1 MKSHVT
7 LLGVALLAISLA
19 TQAEPV
25 TQAQSLNM
33 KLIGEN
39 DLQGRSAYQPTIHR
53 QGDRWIAYIG
63 HHGGKALNALTGQE
77 EFNGTSILDVT
88 DPAHARYLAHIPGQ
102 PGAGEKGGA
111 QMTRV
116 CDGSALPRADK
127 SKVYLLRAAG
137 QHAHEIWDVTDPA
150 RPALITRIDGFRDTH
165 KSWWEC
171 DTGIAYLVA
180 GVPGWRT
187 KRLTH
192 IMDLSDP
199 AHPVF
204 VRDFGLVGQQPGA
217 QEAVPPDLHGPISL
231 GAAANRVYFA
241 YGPGANGVLQ
251 IVDRNKLLRGASDP
265 TPANLL
271 SPEVGRLDLS
281 SMYGAHTS
289 FPMPQMH
296 VTALAHDKAGSV
308 RDFVMVVGEEMK
320 DKCVNPRQMVLFV
333 DVTVE
338 NHPVVVSS
346 YTVPDPDGHFCNE
359 GGRFGSHASSESM
372 APVFYKKIAF
382 ISHFNAGVRA
392 VDIRNPYSPKEIG
405 YYIPAATERTCEK
418 ASDAAPCVK
427 VVQTNNVET
436 DDRGYIYIVDRAST
450 GLHILTL
457 TGAAA
462 AIAGEG
468 APAH

>member
-1 MKSHVT
+1 
-7 LLGVALLAISLA
+7 
-19 TQAEPV
+19 
-25 TQAQSLNM
+25 
-33 KLIGEN
+33 
-39 DLQGRSAYQPTIHR
+39 
-53 QGDRWIAYIG
+53 
-63 HHGGKALNALTGQE
+63 
-77 EFNGTSILDVT
+77 
-88 DPAHARYLAHIPGQ
+88 
-102 PGAGEKGGA
+102 
-111 QMTRV
+111 MTRV